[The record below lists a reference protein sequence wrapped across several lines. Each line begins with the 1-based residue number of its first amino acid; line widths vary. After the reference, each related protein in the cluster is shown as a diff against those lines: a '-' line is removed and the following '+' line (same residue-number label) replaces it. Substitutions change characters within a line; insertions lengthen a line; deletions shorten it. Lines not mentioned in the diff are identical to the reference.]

1 MSNFTQNIQPPLM
14 SRPSRNNT
22 INNQFQRQLYAVSD
36 DKPRGLANLHN
47 TCYMN
52 SVLQI
57 LFQIIDIPISANTKA
72 ITRAYMRL
80 QDTHSYQDNIAFK
93 A

>member
-1 MSNFTQNIQPPLM
+1 
-14 SRPSRNNT
+14 
-22 INNQFQRQLYAVSD
+22 
-36 DKPRGLANLHN
+36 
-47 TCYMN
+47 MN